1 MLILS
6 SIPPILLA
14 ALIIDAVVGD
24 PPALYARIAHPVVLI
39 GRLIA
44 WLERWLYGPAS
55 GRRLRGVALT
65 MVTVTLAAGAGGV
78 VALIARAIEYPWGLA
93 LEAIAA
99 STLLAGRSL
108 HDHVRDVAQGLRQG
122 LALGRTAVARIVGR
136 DPQSLDEAGV
146 ARAAIESAAENFSDG
161 LVAPAFWFLLL
172 GLPGIAAYKAV
183 NTLDSM
189 IGHKDERYRDFGWA
203 AARLDDLANL
213 LPARLAALL
222 LIIASGAKAADAG
235 RAAWRDARLHHSPNA
250 GWPEAAMAGA
260 LGLKLGGPRRY
271 DGEAIDEPWLGSGRT
286 EADAGDIDRCLNLYR
301 LAWLLLALL
310 VAGAIG
316 AGNLL

>member
-6 SIPPILLA
+6 SILPILLA
-14 ALIIDAVVGD
+14 ALVIDAVLGD
-24 PPALYARIAHPVVLI
+24 PPGLYARVAHPVALI

-44 WLERWLYGPAS
+44 GLERWLYGQPP
-55 GRRLRGVALT
+55 GRRIRGVALT
-65 MVTVTLAAGAGGV
+65 LITVTIAAGAGGV
-78 VALIARAIEYPWGLA
+78 VAAVARAIDEPWGLA

-108 HDHVRDVAQGLRQG
+108 HDHVRDVARGLRQG
-122 LALGRTAVARIVGR
+122 LAPGRAAVACIVGR
-136 DPQSLDEAGV
+136 DPQSLDEGGV

-172 GLPGIAAYKAV
+172 GLPGLAAYKAV

-189 IGHKDERYRDFGWA
+189 IGHKDERYQDFGWA

-222 LIIASGAKAADAG
+222 LIIASGTKAAEAAI
-235 RAAWRDARLHHSPNA
+235 AAWRDARLHHSPNA

-260 LGLKLGGPRRY
+260 LALKLGGPRRY
-271 DGEAIDEPWLGSGRT
+271 DGEAIDEPWLGAGRA
-286 EADAGDIDRCLNLYR
+286 EADAGDIQRCLRLYR
-301 LAWLLLALL
+301 LAWLLLVAL
-310 VAGAIG
+310 VAGG
-316 AGNLL
+316 VAGLSW